1 MANHPVVHL
10 EIPANDPQA
19 AGKFYS
25 ELFDWKLELD
35 PTFNYLQFDAGSG
48 PSGAFVQIGGE
59 SDAKAGEMLVYFGTD
74 DIDASLAKVEALGG
88 KIVTPKMEIPG
99 TGWFAVFTDPTGN
112 RAALYTTMNK

>member
-1 MANHPVVHL
+1 MANHPIVHL

-35 PTFNYLQFDAGSG
+35 PNFNYLQFEAPPG
-48 PSGAFVQIGGE
+48 PGGAFVQVGE
-59 SDAKAGEMLVYFGTD
+59 NGVKAGDMFVYFGTD

-88 KIVTPKMEIPG
+88 QTIMPKTEIPNV
-99 TGWFAVFTDPTGN
+99 GWFAFFTDPTGN
-112 RAALYTTMNK
+112 KVALYTSLNK